1 MNEYI
6 ILTDT
11 PECDL
16 VKSYTNEYCYIQE
29 GILDDAIGKGKQ
41 ESMLW
46 KILAFL
52 PRLVFSIGRFILTK
66 LANTKLG
73 SKIKLLQRWCDTPD
87 SNTSNSSDQDYDYS
101 DDWDEE
107 DLLAA
112 EESTVESY
120 VIESKFNVANP
131 TDYIPETNN
140 RVDVSSFK
148 KINALSITFVNLC
161 DEMPG
166 IVDKLVELS
175 LTITD
180 VMDRVYNDALKN
192 GAVDLAEQQHRND
205 VRNRVKS
212 YISNR
217 ENMEG
222 LTDKQKEELIRKR
235 VNDMKVKKPQ
245 GSIRTTSNPLQSNSM
260 KILGGYANPFD
271 PKWEKYFLAADVK
284 PYDVQR
290 ECTKIEK
297 IIGEHTIKVSK
308 LYEEFNKVIL
318 TVNKDN
324 LKVSKPHT
332 LAINPNKKDVSD
344 ALQYINS
351 IRRNMLYSAKRLDV
365 CAKRLEQMNPERYK
379 NKVMDVT
386 YLIKDYKM
394 MYTDCTKLSN
404 ISRLIVNQLVD
415 TIDEIIR
422 ITGNSESAIYSHAEK
437 RANEDAVLR
446 EKRQR
451 KLNDHLTRISE
462 QLKNDPNNPKLNHD
476 IERLM
481 KLLDLDRAGVSIY
494 KSRRDAYNRR
504 LHNSTDPYGTNRLKD
519 YID

>member
-1 MNEYI
+1 
-6 ILTDT
+6 
-11 PECDL
+11 
-16 VKSYTNEYCYIQE
+16 
-29 GILDDAIGKGKQ
+29 
-41 ESMLW
+41 
-46 KILAFL
+46 
-52 PRLVFSIGRFILTK
+52 
-66 LANTKLG
+66 
-73 SKIKLLQRWCDTPD
+73 
-87 SNTSNSSDQDYDYS
+87 
-101 DDWDEE
+101 
-107 DLLAA
+107 
-112 EESTVESY
+112 
-120 VIESKFNVANP
+120 
-131 TDYIPETNN
+131 
-140 RVDVSSFK
+140 
-148 KINALSITFVNLC
+148 
-161 DEMPG
+161 MPG

-386 YLIKDYKM
+386 YLIKDYRM

-404 ISRLIVNQLVD
+404 ISRLIVNKLVD
-415 TIDEIIR
+415 TIDEIIK
-422 ITGNSESAIYSHAEK
+422 ITGNSESAIYSHASK
-437 RANEDAVLR
+437 RADDDEILR
-446 EKRQR
+446 DIRQR
-451 KLNDHLTRISE
+451 KLFNHLMDIEER
-462 QLKNDPNNPKLNHD
+462 LKKDPDNPKLNSD
-476 IERLM
+476 RERLM
-481 KLLDLDRAGVSIY
+481 KLMGKNRFQRA
-494 KSRRDAYNRR
+494 KLESRRDAYNRR
-504 LHNSTDPYGTNRLKD
+504 LHNSTDPYGTNRLKYD
-519 YID
+519 ID